1 MKVLIIDDERNI
13 CRLLK
18 EISEEEGYS
27 ADVALNAKDGLTKI
41 ATYNPDM
48 LFLDV
53 KLPDKSGLDVLETIR
68 NSGYVFPVVMISGHG
83 NIPLAVKALKSG
95 AADFLEKPLS
105 LPMVRLTL
113 QRNLK
118 ILRLTQ
124 GIRKLKKDAESK
136 YRMVG
141 VSNSIK
147 ELKNKI
153 EKVAPTNSKVLIRG
167 ESGTGKELVAWAIHK
182 QSKRKGNFIRF
193 NSAAIPAE
201 LVESELF
208 GYEKGAF
215 TGAVGSKKGKIEEA
229 DEGTLFLDEIG
240 DMNLSA
246 QAKILRVIQE
256 GEFERVGSNKS
267 IRIETRV
274 VAATHKNLEEMVKEG
289 RFREDLYYRL
299 NVVPIVIPPLR
310 ERVEDIPV
318 LAQYFS
324 KLFADEMNMPIK
336 QISQDVLD
344 NLVKVTFPGNVRQ
357 LRNLIERLYIFT
369 DGPVININDLII
381 NPDEFSSEH
390 EFWTESVSYQV
401 KKMNCEKR
409 YLSEQ
414 LKKFEWN
421 ITKTAH
427 ALGLQQSNLSRK
439 IKELGLK
446 K

>member
-1 MKVLIIDDERNI
+1 MKVLIIDDEKNI

-27 ADVALNAKDGLTKI
+27 ADVAFTAEDGLKKLTSF
-41 ATYNPDM
+41 NPDM

-53 KLPDKSGLDVLETIR
+53 KLPDKSGLDLLEVIR
-68 NSGYVFPVVMISGHG
+68 NSGYSCPIVMISGHG
-83 NIPLAVKALKSG
+83 NIPLAVKALKTG
-95 AADFLEKPLS
+95 AVDFLEKPLS

-124 GIRKLKKDAESK
+124 GIKKLQKDAESK

-141 VSNSIK
+141 VSQSIK
-147 ELKNKI
+147 ELKVRI
-153 EKVAPTNSKVLIRG
+153 ERVAPTNSKVLIRG

-182 QSKRKGNFIRF
+182 LSGRKGNFIRF

-229 DEGTLFLDEIG
+229 DGGTLFLDEIG

-256 GEFERVGSNKS
+256 GEFERVGSNKP

-274 VAATHKNLEEMVKEG
+274 VAATHKNLEEMVSKG
-289 RFREDLYYRL
+289 TFREDLYYRL
-299 NVVPIVIPPLR
+299 NVVPITIPPLR
-310 ERVEDIPV
+310 ERRDDIPV

-324 KLFADEMNMPIK
+324 MLFANEMNMPVK
-336 QISQDVLD
+336 QISDAVLES
-344 NLVKVTFPGNVRQ
+344 LCKVAFPGNVRQ

-369 DGPVININDLII
+369 DGPVIDKCDLAI

-390 EFWTESVSYQV
+390 EFWSESIPYQE
-401 KKMNCEKR
+401 KKAQCEKR

-414 LKKFEWN
+414 LKKYEWN

-439 IKELGLK
+439 IKDLGLK
-446 K
+446 H